1 VCATARPDTLGV
13 PQICVITH
21 NDEKAWDRNNG
32 SVFVQP
38 SERAFDPSAPPSP
51 AVASQSF
58 NEFTSEVRLQLALRP
73 PMPAA

>member
-1 VCATARPDTLGV
+1 MCATARPDTLGV

-38 SERAFDPSAPPSP
+38 SERAFDPSAP
-51 AVASQSF
+51 VASQSF
-58 NEFTSEVRLQLALRP
+58 NDFTSEVRLQLDLRP